1 MSAIWLTRS
10 GNICRGLGQGFN
22 AKASIAKASIAKA
35 SIAKAPI
42 CRGFNLR
49 RLWFAKTPVCERS
62 IIEPLACEAV
72 GR

>member
-1 MSAIWLTRS
+1 LAKAS
-10 GNICRGLGQGFN
+10 N
-22 AKASIAKASIAKA
+22 AKASNAKASNAKA

-49 RLWFAKTPVCERS
+49 RLWFAKTPVCERL

>member
-1 MSAIWLTRS
+1 LPRLQLPRLQFAE
-10 GNICRGLGQGFN
+10 
-22 AKASIAKASIAKA
+22 AS
-35 SIAKAPI
+35 I

-49 RLWFAKTPVCERS
+49 RLWFAKTPVCERL